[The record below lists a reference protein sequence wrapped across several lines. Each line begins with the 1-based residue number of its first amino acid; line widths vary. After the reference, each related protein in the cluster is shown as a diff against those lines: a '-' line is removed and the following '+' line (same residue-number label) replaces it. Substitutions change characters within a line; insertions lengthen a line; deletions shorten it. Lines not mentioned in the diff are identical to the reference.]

1 MLNRFLIV
9 VLAILNVGVALWWMA
24 PRAPEP
30 QPPEPAE
37 TGVARLEL
45 VAPEALPATAA
56 VAATPAAEAT
66 EPPAAAADSTAERCL
81 SLGPFADKARAQ
93 AAVATLGADLLRPHL
108 REVPPRAASSYRVI
122 LPPAATREE
131 AQATAKRIADAGFG
145 DYFVMGQGE
154 EANDCPGPVPQPRR
168 RRASPVRAGRGRFP
182 GAAARQ
188 RWRGSVQLVAGCRPR
203 RHGVGRGPAA
213 PQRRAAATSAGLRTA
228 ALARMPAGLRPADTA
243 LPVAQASPPCRFSS
257 VGRATVL

>member
-154 EANDCPGPVPQPRR
+154 EANAIALGQYRSREGAERR
-168 RRASPVRAGRGRFP
+168 QSALVEAGFPAQLLASGGEEASSWWLDAAHAGTVS
-182 GAAARQ
+182 AAA
-188 RWRGSVQLVAGCRPR
+188 L
-203 RHGVGRGPAA
+203 
-213 PQRRAAATSAGLRTA
+213 QRRSGAQRQQVLDCARLR
-228 ALARMPAGLRPADTA
+228 
-243 LPVAQASPPCRFSS
+243 
-257 VGRATVL
+257 